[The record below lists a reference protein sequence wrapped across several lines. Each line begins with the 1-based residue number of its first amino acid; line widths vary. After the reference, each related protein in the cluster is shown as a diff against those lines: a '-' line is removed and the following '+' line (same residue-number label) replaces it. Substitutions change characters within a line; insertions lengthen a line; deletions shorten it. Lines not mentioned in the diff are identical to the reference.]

1 MVPDQQGLTAHE
13 IKSFWGTFNNLGFY
27 GLTTLAGQ
35 GPHNLEPD
43 GPFEENKMSKV
54 WRVHV

>member
-35 GPHNLEPD
+35 GPHDLEPD
-43 GPFEENKMSKV
+43 GPL
-54 WRVHV
+54 

>member
-27 GLTTLAGQ
+27 GPTTLAGQ
-35 GPHNLEPD
+35 GPHDLETD
-43 GPFEENKMSKV
+43 GPF
-54 WRVHV
+54 